1 MRAVLEFRADPQRR
15 AGMAKGPELQR
26 AAVPMQIAD
35 DGIDLT
41 AADADSYR
49 SPMAGAI
56 NSYRLE
62 DFAESKPCLNAA
74 SGTIHRCLG
83 RRRSSPPRPCS
94 PYQTYQGFF
103 MHDPPVPG
111 PPVIMHCSKEVKVQV
126 KPLSPLLPLYCTH
139 QGR

>member
-1 MRAVLEFRADPQRR
+1 MNFGQTRNGTDG

-56 NSYRLE
+56 NS
-62 DFAESKPCLNAA
+62 
-74 SGTIHRCLG
+74 
-83 RRRSSPPRPCS
+83 
-94 PYQTYQGFF
+94 
-103 MHDPPVPG
+103 
-111 PPVIMHCSKEVKVQV
+111 
-126 KPLSPLLPLYCTH
+126 
-139 QGR
+139 

>member
-26 AAVPMQIAD
+26 TAVPMQIAD

-56 NSYRLE
+56 NS
-62 DFAESKPCLNAA
+62 
-74 SGTIHRCLG
+74 
-83 RRRSSPPRPCS
+83 
-94 PYQTYQGFF
+94 
-103 MHDPPVPG
+103 
-111 PPVIMHCSKEVKVQV
+111 
-126 KPLSPLLPLYCTH
+126 
-139 QGR
+139 

>member
-1 MRAVLEFRADPQRR
+1 MNFGQTRNGTDR

-26 AAVPMQIAD
+26 AAVPMQIAAD
-35 DGIDLT
+35 DGNDLT

-83 RRRSSPPRPCS
+83 RRRSSPLRPCS

>member
-1 MRAVLEFRADPQRR
+1 MPT
-15 AGMAKGPELQR
+15 GPDVPS
-26 AAVPMQIAD
+26 AAMLTQIAAD
-35 DGIDLT
+35 YGIDLT
-41 AADADSYR
+41 AAEADSYR
-49 SPMAGAI
+49 SLMAGAI